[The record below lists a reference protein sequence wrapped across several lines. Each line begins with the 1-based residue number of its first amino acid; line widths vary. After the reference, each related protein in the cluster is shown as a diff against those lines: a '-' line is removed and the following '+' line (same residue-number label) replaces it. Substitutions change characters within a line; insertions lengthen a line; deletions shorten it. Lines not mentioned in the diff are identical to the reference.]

1 MTIEGMK
8 MKILMVSYYFEP
20 ENNPRA
26 FRTTALLKKFL
37 ELGHQVTLV
46 IPKKNIDIISSLEKY
61 SNVKFVS
68 YKTSF
73 MLEDSGWKSV
83 ASKIIYKSAGNLL
96 ERYYFPHRMHRRAVF
111 NALKPLNGFDVVL
124 SIAHPHAVHWGVSMA
139 MKANKLLAKK
149 WIGDCGDPFLGNPFS
164 ANRHRSLTKYDSDFL
179 SNCDVI
185 TVPFKGA
192 IAAYDEIYHN
202 KIKVVP
208 QAFDIEED
216 RKLLPIY
223 KKNQIPTFAYSGV
236 FYPGYRD
243 PTAFLKALCLL
254 GRDYKFILYTSSG
267 KMISEYVKKS
277 RGRII
282 VMPIIPRAELLAK
295 LGQMDFLVNIENI
308 GTVQLP
314 SKLIDYAIVDRPV
327 LSIKPNEI
335 DFGMLHDFLDGDY
348 SGASKIDNLEDYNIN
363 KVADQFISLANDL
376 A

>member
-1 MTIEGMK
+1 MN
-8 MKILMVSYYFEP
+8 ILMVSYYFEP

-46 IPKKNIDIISSLEKY
+46 IPKKSIDIIPSLEKY
-61 SNVKFVS
+61 SNVRFIS
-68 YKTSF
+68 FETSF
-73 MLEDSGWKSV
+73 MFEDTGWKSIV
-83 ASKIIYKSAGNLL
+83 SKIIYKSAGNLL

-216 RKLLPIY
+216 RKLLPTY

-254 GRDYKFILYTSSG
+254 ERDYKFILYTSSG
-267 KMISEYVKKS
+267 KMISEYADKS
-277 RGRII
+277 RGRIV

-314 SKLIDYAIVDRPV
+314 SKLIDYAIVNRPV
-327 LSIKPNEI
+327 FSINPKEI
-335 DFGMLHDFLDGDY
+335 DFDLLQKFLDGDY
-348 SGASKIDNLEDYNIN
+348 SGASNIDNIEDFNIN
-363 KVADQFISLANDL
+363 KIAGDFISLACDL
-376 A
+376 V